1 MATLTP
7 TLTLT
12 STNLTSDSLSV
23 SVTDSLS
30 VAGDVIQKRIATS
43 TSSTQFFEADDFNKC
58 YVFLKNIDATDT
70 IEIEKSDGG
79 DEFMSLATGEW
90 AFFPWD
96 GTLDMF
102 ADATANTPVLEIMI
116 FEATA

>member
-7 TLTLT
+7 TLTLV
-12 STNLTSDSLSV
+12 SADAGADALSL

-30 VAGDVIQKRIATS
+30 ISGDIVRKRIS
-43 TSSTQFFEADDFNKC
+43 TSDTSTQFFEADDYNKC
-58 YVFLKNIDATDT
+58 YVYLRNLDATDT
-70 IEIEKSDGG
+70 IEIEKADAG
-79 DEFMSLATGEW
+79 DEFMSLAPGEF

-102 ADATANTPVLEIMI
+102 ADATANTPALEIMI

>member
-12 STNLTSDSLSV
+12 SSDAGADALSL

-30 VAGDVIQKRIATS
+30 IAGDIIRKRISTSDTS
-43 TSSTQFFEADDFNKC
+43 TKFFEADDFNKC
-58 YVFLKNIDATDT
+58 YVYLKNLDGTDSID
-70 IEIEKSDGG
+70 IEVADAGN
-79 DEFMSLATGEW
+79 EFFHLAPGEF

-102 ADATANTPVLEIMI
+102 ADASANTPALEIMI

>member
-12 STNLTSDSLSV
+12 SSNLTSDSLSV

-30 VAGDVIQKRIATS
+30 IAGDVIQKRIATS
-43 TSSTQFFEADDFNKC
+43 TSSAAFFTASGFNKC

-70 IEIEKSDGG
+70 IEIEKADGG
-79 DEFMSLATGEW
+79 DEFMSLAPGEF

-102 ADATANTPVLEIMI
+102 ADATANTPVLEVMI